1 MRVSEERGAVVFTHT
16 IAAGGADRSYGIHVA
31 QLAGIPRLVIQRAQ
45 EILSALELAAGRGP
59 APLPA
64 VVRQMSMFSENSP
77 LLDEIDALDL
87 GATSPLQALNI
98 LSDLQRR
105 LKAADSGKF

>member
-1 MRVSEERGAVVFTHT
+1 M
-16 IAAGGADRSYGIHVA
+16 GGADRSYGLHVA

-87 GATSPLQALNI
+87 GATSPLQALNV
-98 LSDLQRR
+98 LSELQGR
-105 LKAADSGKF
+105 LKAAGAGKI